1 MRDASYLELGEPDVL
16 HRVLVAGLVVLLAAR
31 SVDSLAQSGAPKERK
46 SMTASRIPNGSL
58 DLDGRLDESFW
69 TSVQMVSDFT
79 QKEPDAGQ
87 PATERTEVGFAF
99 DDHALYIGARM
110 FSNHPESLHIDVNR
124 RDNPGNCEQMI
135 VSIDSYLDRRT
146 CYDFG
151 VSVAGVRT
159 DRYHPID
166 NEYERIPS
174 FNPVWDARSHI
185 DSSGWTCE
193 MRIPFSQL
201 RFIDRPEQVWGVN
214 MNRWVPA
221 RNEDAFWIAVPR
233 DETGW
238 SSWFGDLHGISG
250 IKPTRRLELLPYLA
264 GDARFESGRD
274 ESDPFNDGSD
284 FDGRAGADV
293 KMGLGPNL
301 TLDATI
307 NPDFGQV
314 EADPAEVNLTA
325 FETAFSEKRPFFI
338 EGSQLFESEGPTYF
352 YSRRVGTRPRGFADG
367 DFVDYPSNATI
378 LGAAKVTG
386 RTSGGLSVGVLS
398 AVTSQEQARV
408 YDTASGE
415 ESTLDVEPATG
426 YGVVRLQQEFG
437 KDQSTAGI
445 LLTGLA
451 RDLDEEDPVADI
463 LRQNAVTGNLD
474 WTLRFK
480 GGAYD
485 IYGYAGFSH
494 VEGSRASILRT
505 QRSSARYYQRPD
517 AEYVEVD
524 SNATSLSG
532 YTFGMRGGKR
542 SGKHWLWGGGFAVES
557 PGFELNDAGILSQAD
572 DIESWNHITYREQT
586 PGKLFRRY
594 EITLSRN
601 SFWNYAAVRKPADDP
616 SHLLTF
622 AELNLD
628 ATFTNFWNAHYYL
641 GYDWPGKSDNLTRGG
656 PMAAT
661 PQGIFTE
668 ASFRNNFTSRVSLSA
683 WVFYFS
689 NDIGSWEQ
697 STGFSVGGRIGNRM
711 SYSVEPRFTREA
723 DSRQYITAIVP
734 KAGDV
739 GNPATYG
746 NRYVLGN
753 IYRSQLSAQI
763 RINYFFTPDLSLE
776 CYAEPFAASGDY
788 RSFGELRAAASR
800 DITEYGVNG
809 IEIEETD
816 DGQYQV
822 TDNSETFEFVAED
835 FGVRSFRSN
844 VVLRWEFRPGS
855 TFYVVWQQDRFGFKE
870 PGRRVRIRSL
880 GDGLSSDG
888 ANFFAIKMSYWI
900 PVS

>member
-1 MRDASYLELGEPDVL
+1 MTSIRGRFLPAFLI
-16 HRVLVAGLVVLLAAR
+16 LALPCAA
-31 SVDSLAQSGAPKERK
+31 LAQNGAPKERK
-46 SMTASRIPNGSL
+46 SMAASRVPNGSVH
-58 DLDGRLDESFW
+58 LDGRLDESFW
-69 TSVQMVSDFT
+69 STVQLVSDFT

-87 PATERTEVGFAF
+87 PATEKTEIGFVY
-99 DDHALYIGARM
+99 DDHALYVGARM
-110 FSNHPESLHIDVNR
+110 HSRNPDSLRIDVNR

-146 CYDFG
+146 CFDFG

-159 DRYHPID
+159 DRYHPVD
-166 NEYERIPS
+166 NEFERILS
-174 FNPVWDARSHI
+174 FNPVWDANSAI
-185 DSSGWTCE
+185 DSLGWTCE

-201 RFIDRPEQVWGVN
+201 RFIDKPEQIWGVN

-221 RNEDAFWIAVPR
+221 RNEDAFWVAVPR

-250 IKPTRRLELLPYLA
+250 ITPTRRLELLPYAA
-264 GDARFESGRD
+264 GDAVFESGHSED
-274 ESDPFNDGSD
+274 DPYHDGSD
-284 FDGRAGADV
+284 FDGRVGADV

-338 EGSQLFESEGPTYF
+338 EGSQLFEAEGPTFF
-352 YSRRVGTRPRGFADG
+352 YSRRIGTRPRGFVAG
-367 DFVDYPSNATI
+367 DFIDYPQNATI

-386 RTSGGLSVGVLS
+386 RTSKGLSVGVIS
-398 AVTSQEQARV
+398 AVTSREHARV
-408 YDTASGE
+408 FDSASGE
-415 ESTLDVEPATG
+415 ETKVEVEPATG

-437 KDQSTAGI
+437 KDQSTAGVI
-445 LLTGLA
+445 FTGVA
-451 RDLDEEDPVADI
+451 RDLDDMDPLAEI
-463 LRQNAVTGNLD
+463 LRKNAVTGNLD

-485 IYGYAGFSH
+485 IYGYTGFSH
-494 VEGSRASILRT
+494 IEGTRDAILRA
-505 QRSSARYYQRPD
+505 QMSSARYFQRPD
-517 AEYVEVD
+517 AQYVEID

-532 YTFGMRGGKR
+532 YTFGLRGGKR
-542 SGKHWLWGGGFAVES
+542 SGKHWLWGGGFAFES

-572 DIESWNHITYREQT
+572 DIESWNHVTYREQT
-586 PGKLFRRY
+586 PGRLFRRY

-601 SFWNYAAVRKPADDP
+601 SFWNFSAVKKPSNDP
-616 SHLLTF
+616 AHMLTF
-622 AELNLD
+622 AEFNLD
-628 ATFTNFWNAHYYL
+628 VTFLNYWATHYYL

-656 PMAAT
+656 PLAGT

-668 ASFRNNFTSRVSLSA
+668 ASFRNNFTSPTNVSGF
-683 WVFYFS
+683 VFYFS

-697 STGFSVGGRIGNRM
+697 TLGVEVGGRIGSRM
-711 SYSVEPRFTREA
+711 SYSVEPRFNREA
-723 DSRQYITAIVP
+723 DSRQYVARVIP
-734 KAGDV
+734 DAGET
-739 GNPATYG
+739 GNPSTYG
-746 NRYVLGN
+746 TRYIFGN
-753 IYRSQLSAQI
+753 IYRSQISAQV
-763 RINYFFTPDLSLE
+763 RLNYFFTPDLSLE
-776 CYAEPFAASGDY
+776 CYAEPFAASGEY
-788 RSFGELRAAASR
+788 RSFGELRAPATR
-800 DITEYGVNG
+800 DINEYGVEG
-809 IEIEETD
+809 REIEETG
-816 DGQYQV
+816 DGEYQV
-822 TDNSETFEFVAED
+822 SDGSETFEFTAKD

-855 TFYVVWQQDRFGFKE
+855 TFFVVWQQDRFGFKE
-870 PGRRVRIRSL
+870 PGRRVNIRSL